1 MKIVLDTHTHTYVSG
16 HAYNTMNEMAH
27 AASCLGLEL
36 LCITDHAPKMPG
48 SATIMHFLN
57 LKACPR
63 TKYGIRLAFGVEAN
77 ILDYEGNIDMP
88 EDILERMDLC
98 IASIHPPCFQSGTV
112 EENTNAYLGVM
123 KNPHVNIIGHPDDGR
138 FPVDYSKLVHAA
150 KENHVAL
157 EVNNSSLKP
166 GSFRPG
172 ARDNYKKM
180 LTLCKEFETPIT
192 LGSDAHVEEDIA
204 DFALALELLKELD
217 FPEKLVLNSSVEK
230 LQKFID
236 EKKATC

>member
-1 MKIVLDTHTHTYVSG
+1 
-16 HAYNTMNEMAH
+16 
-27 AASCLGLEL
+27 
-36 LCITDHAPKMPG
+36 
-48 SATIMHFLN
+48 MHFLN

-63 TKYGIRLAFGVEAN
+63 KKYGIRLAFGVEAN
-77 ILDYEGNIDMP
+77 ILDYKGNIDMP
-88 EDILERMDLC
+88 DDILEKMDLC
-98 IASIHPPCFQSGTV
+98 IASIHPPCFHSGTV
-112 EENTNAYLGVM
+112 KQNTNAYLGVM

-138 FPVDYSKLVHAA
+138 FPVDYDKLVHGA

-157 EVNNSSLKP
+157 ELNNSSLKP

-180 LTLCKEFETPIT
+180 LSLCKELNVPIA

-204 DFALALELLKELD
+204 DFTLAIQLLEELN
-217 FPEKLVLNSSVEK
+217 FPEELVLNTSVEK

-236 EKKATC
+236 EKKSTC